1 MFVTEANE
9 RVQGLSRKII
19 LLKPNN
25 SSDDKMVVKVQRPFK
40 GDLLTIISWSVFLKA
55 LLSPYKL
62 QPTLYSTLHK
72 SLNY

>member
-9 RVQGLSRKII
+9 RVQGLSRLII

-25 SSDDKMVVKVQRPFK
+25 SSDDGMVVMVQRPIK

-55 LLSPYKL
+55 LLSP
-62 QPTLYSTLHK
+62 
-72 SLNY
+72 